1 MNKAIRAALGRA
13 ALGAL
18 SALCAVSANS
28 ALAETAPQVLAVLA
42 LPGAVLLDGNLK
54 EWGGDGWI
62 KVPLKPS
69 LDKSERAKYG
79 LEAESQNHTG
89 AITVLLKAGVAQ
101 GRFFLA
107 ARWPDDNPDT
117 DYKGWEWNGSKYAE
131 GKKRDDMFAVRFHL
145 DGDYDRS
152 MLSGKNYRADVWL
165 WSAGRTNPSG
175 YAEDM
180 MHVISGK
187 LIENAAEYETVD
199 SGTVYIKKSRDAG
212 NPLYKPTRAPK
223 AKQADQLASFEAL
236 ANASGSVADVAAKAV
251 WKDGYWNIEFGR
263 KLDTGNPDDAVFKAG
278 KKLLGQIA
286 VFNHSSDEHKSI
298 SEALWFDFSAVK

>member
-1 MNKAIRAALGRA
+1 MNKVIGAPWRRRAVAALC
-13 ALGAL
+13 AL
-18 SALCAVSANS
+18 SAGA
-28 ALAETAPQVLAVLA
+28 ALAEAPPQLLPVAA
-42 LPGAVLLDGNLK
+42 LPAAAVVDGNLK
-54 EWGGDGWI
+54 EWGKDGWI
-62 KVPLKPS
+62 KIAIKPS
-69 LDKSERAKYG
+69 VEQHERAKFG
-79 LEAESQNHTG
+79 LEGESQNRTG
-89 AITVLLKAGVAQ
+89 SIAVMLKAGVAQ

-107 ARWPDDNPDT
+107 ARWPDDSPDT
-117 DYKGWEWNGSKYAE
+117 DYKGWEWSGAKYAE

-165 WSAGRTNPSG
+165 WSAGRTNPAS

-187 LIENAAEYETVD
+187 QIENAAEYETAD

-212 NPLYKPTRAPK
+212 NPMYKMTRPPK
-223 AKQADQLASFEAL
+223 AKEADKLASFEPL

-251 WKDGYWNIEFGR
+251 WKDGYWNLEFAR

-298 SEALWFDFSAVK
+298 SEPLLFDFSAIK